1 MWSVPESTTD
11 RTEWPESAPPPWPA
25 GVRATLWWHRATAA
39 ARELGPEGAVLPVT
53 LAMMV
58 DYLDSPVGPYR
69 EILASPVLRAPGRR
83 SGPLPR
89 MAVPFIAVDS
99 EPSVHGG
106 RVHWS
111 LPKVLA
117 AFDGDVHGVFEA
129 SSGPSASSSGG
140 QWRVSTT
147 AHPRGPRLPIA
158 GALGFAQPAE
168 SGGRLVTASARLRG
182 HFRYARVSVRAEGPT
197 LADWLVAGT
206 HHGVVITDGRM
217 TTGPAEL
224 R

>member
-1 MWSVPESTTD
+1 MWSVPESHTD
-11 RTEWPESAPPPWPA
+11 RADWPASTPPPWPA
-25 GVRATLWWHRATAA
+25 GVRATLWWHRSTEA
-39 ARELGPEGAVLPVT
+39 ARVLGPDGATVPLT

-83 SGPLPR
+83 TGLLPR

-111 LPKVLA
+111 LPKVPA
-117 AFDGDVHGVFEA
+117 EFDGDVHGTFEA
-129 SSGPSASSSGG
+129 STDA
-140 QWRVSTT
+140 WRVSTRT
-147 AHPRGPRLPIA
+147 RPRGPRLPIA
-158 GALGFAQPAE
+158 GALGFAQPGE
-168 SGGRLVTASARLRG
+168 DGHGLVTASARLRG
-182 HFRYARVSVRAEGPT
+182 HLRYARVDVRAEGPT
-197 LADWLVAGT
+197 LTAWLAPGA
-206 HHGVVITDGRM
+206 HHGIVITDGQM
-217 TTGPAEL
+217 TTGPARL

>member
-11 RTEWPESAPPPWPA
+11 RTEWPESSPPPWRA
-25 GVRATLWWHRATAA
+25 EVRATLWWHRATDA
-39 ARELGPEGAVLPVT
+39 ARELGPGGALLPVT

-83 SGPLPR
+83 TGPMPR

-106 RVHWS
+106 RVHWG

-129 SSGPSASSSGG
+129 SSGA
-140 QWRVSTT
+140 WRVSTT

-158 GALGFAQPAE
+158 GALGFAQPEE
-168 SGGRLVTASARLRG
+168 SGERLLAASARLRG
-182 HFRYARVSVRAEGPT
+182 HLRYARVAVRAEGPT
-197 LADWLVAGT
+197 LADWLVPGT
-206 HHGVVITDGRM
+206 HHAVVITGRM
-217 TTGPAEL
+217 TTGPAKL